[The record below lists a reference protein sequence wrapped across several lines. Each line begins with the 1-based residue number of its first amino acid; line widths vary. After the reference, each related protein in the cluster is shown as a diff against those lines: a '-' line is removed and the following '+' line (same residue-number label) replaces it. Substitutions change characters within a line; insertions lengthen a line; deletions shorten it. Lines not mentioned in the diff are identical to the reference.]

1 MDSGTSGA
9 DSSPRPALME
19 SFLPC
24 SALTLAHELERKFL
38 CFCLKFIQFKS
49 DFIYHAMSAVWIPL
63 IWEKLWCIWPNV
75 SVRCFLLRQVNQLL
89 WPELD
94 VILKSDGN
102 SSFFKCCPFEQTA
115 SFLIFFFSQEDLES
129 RKCIH
134 QCGGGFF
141 GFVLWIV
148 VGLGFVQIFWSYFI
162 RGPAGGHFLGVV
174 FQKGACSAVP
184 CRQPKLVVGDS
195 SILLQK

>member
-115 SFLIFFFSQEDLES
+115 SFLIFFFFTGRFRKQKVYSSMWWWVFWFCFVNSCGLRICPNFLKLLYQRAS
-129 RKCIH
+129 RRP
-134 QCGGGFF
+134 FF
-141 GFVLWIV
+141 GSCLSERC
-148 VGLGFVQIFWSYFI
+148 L
-162 RGPAGGHFLGVV
+162 L
-174 FQKGACSAVP
+174 CSAM
-184 CRQPKLVVGDS
+184 
-195 SILLQK
+195 